1 MYCPKC
7 DRENVDGAVRC
18 VACGFELAA
27 SPAPAASVSAKNS
40 KAAVAALVL
49 GILAFI
55 TCGITV
61 LPAIICGIVALVKI
75 SGSNGLL
82 KGKGMAIMGLVLPAV
97 FVVLL
102 PVLGIFAAIFMPAF
116 TSARDQAQSTLCMSK
131 LKQLSIATFLYTED
145 NDGQF
150 PTASEWCDLVFDYA
164 GSNQD
169 IFRCPTAPEGI
180 FYGYAF
186 NRNLDGVK
194 LHEVDPQTVMIFEAD
209 GGWNKT
215 GGADMATFDRHG
227 RPGCNVGFADG
238 SVEFVPAE
246 RIGELKWMPNE

>member
-1 MYCPKC
+1 MYCQKC
-7 DRENVDGAVRC
+7 DAENPDDAHRC
-18 VACGFELAA
+18 LSCGYEFAH
-27 SPAPAASVSAKNS
+27 VSA
-40 KAAVAALVL
+40 AAATVTAKTSGVAIAALVL
-49 GILAFI
+49 GILAFV
-55 TCGITV
+55 TCGITA

-82 KGKGMAIMGLVLPAV
+82 KGKGMAITGLVLSAV

-150 PTASEWCDLVFDYA
+150 PTASEWCDLVFDYT
-164 GSNQD
+164 GSNQQ

-215 GGADMATFDRHG
+215 GGADMATFVRHG

-238 SVEFVPAE
+238 HVEFVPAE
-246 RIGELKWMPNE
+246 RISELKWKPNE